1 MICMSLRLSLAAA
14 AALLGATAFA
24 APSFAVMQ
32 VIHLPDPNAPVQ
44 SEGPP
49 DGLFDRSVPDTWQKK
64 STDGAEQKPGSFHFT
79 MSGSAGDFSPTQAP
93 SAYDAAKRP
102 LSEFYQPM
110 PGYQGYPGYPGYQDP
125 LFPH

>member
-1 MICMSLRLSLAAA
+1 MSLRLSLAAA
-14 AALLGATAFA
+14 AALLGVTALA

-32 VIHLPDPNAPVQ
+32 VIHLPDPNAPIQ
-44 SEGPP
+44 DTPP
-49 DGLFDRSVPDTWQKK
+49 DGMFDKSIPGEWQKK
-64 STDGAEQKPGSFHFT
+64 STDGADQKPGSFHFT
-79 MSGSAGDFSPTQAP
+79 MSGSAGNFSPTEAP

-110 PGYQGYPGYPGYQDP
+110 PGSQFYPGYQDP